1 MYVYYCLNFLLLNEN
16 HMLPTVSLNKN
27 NQIMIPSSD
36 QLIKCVSTV
45 QKSYLHTWQKKL
57 KLTNIDEAVNRFN
70 KIYLDIIF
78 WISRSYNVCILLFKN
93 KYNCNRTININL

>member
-1 MYVYYCLNFLLLNEN
+1 LIETKYLKKIVRKETAGEINLKSNNIIHSYSKNIYLNFLLLNEN

-45 QKSYLHTWQKKL
+45 QKSYLHT
-57 KLTNIDEAVNRFN
+57 
-70 KIYLDIIF
+70 
-78 WISRSYNVCILLFKN
+78 
-93 KYNCNRTININL
+93 